1 MTSRTIHPARPAFT
15 LIELLVVMGII
26 LALASLT
33 LVIGGRVLD
42 SRKAATTEQMVTGL
56 DGILEMYVQD
66 RRGAMPPPPGPE
78 WWINDNGQAPQN
90 NGWDDLT
97 SGFAEITNRYGGA
110 AVSDVTVDNDIT
122 PVTDQ
127 DPVTGEREYI
137 RPTSGLFT
145 YQVRGS
151 SGADEALG
159 RFPSTQLA
167 PIRATGM
174 VAVIDAWGDAK
185 EPQYRHI
192 LYVHPSNQRAQQL
205 YGFCQN
211 GRPYFLSAGPDG
223 IYGSVHDLPNKTARN
238 ELRRYGTAQAG
249 PYRTWD
255 GERVAKFFRE
265 AKADNV
271 ASYPVRETPVVTGA
285 DLQLN
290 PER

>member
-66 RRGAMPPPPGPE
+66 RRGVMPPPTFKPGDLDE
-78 WWINDNGQAPQN
+78 NLQAQ
-90 NGWDDLT
+90 DLGNAL
-97 SGFAEITNRYGGA
+97 SEVANRYFFSVA
-110 AVSDVTVDNDIT
+110 ENPVDNDIV
-122 PVTDQ
+122 PVTVSN
-127 DPVTGEREYI
+127 PITGQQEFI
-137 RPTSGLFT
+137 RPSSGLFT

-151 SGADEALG
+151 AGVDEALG

-167 PIRATGM
+167 PLGSTGM

-223 IYGSVHDLPNKTARN
+223 IYGSVHDLPNKTVRN